1 MWEEDKVEKVINL
14 INFKIMSKKSGFFY
28 LMATMISS
36 LFMYHRSPDQPQ
48 FQSEGDVHKSSGGK
62 EITSY
67 GTKPA
72 YMKDKVLYRD
82 LGDIIWTPTG
92 SYWRTRALAE
102 ANR

>member
-1 MWEEDKVEKVINL
+1 
-14 INFKIMSKKSGFFY
+14 MSKKSGFFY

-48 FQSEGDVHKSSGGK
+48 FQSEGHVNRSTGGK

-82 LGDIIWTPTG
+82 LGNIIYVSVG
-92 SYWRTRALAE
+92 HSYWRTRALAE